1 MSLPDSA
8 SYVGLFLLVF
18 LGEAGV
24 PVPAPV
30 ELALVAAGVAFA
42 DHPVNLGALAIIA
55 VTADLL
61 GTLCLFGLVRT
72 AMRGERPPGLWRR
85 ALISAN
91 RFASR
96 IGAED
101 PRRVAAGRAV
111 PFLRVP
117 TAGAA
122 ALAGVSAR
130 QYAVCA
136 LVGGLVWTTI
146 FMGGAMAVSR
156 WPW

>member
-8 SYVGLFLLVF
+8 SYFGLFLIIF

-24 PVPAPV
+24 PMLAPV

-42 DHPVNLGALAIIA
+42 DHPATLGALAIVA
-55 VTADLL
+55 LTADLL
-61 GTLCLFGLVRT
+61 GTLCLYGLVRT

-85 ALISAN
+85 ALASAN

-96 IGAED
+96 VGATD

-122 ALAGVSAR
+122 ALAGVSTR
-130 QYAVCA
+130 QYAGCA
-136 LVGGLVWTTI
+136 LAGGLVWTAV
-146 FMGGAMAVSR
+146 FMGGAAAASR